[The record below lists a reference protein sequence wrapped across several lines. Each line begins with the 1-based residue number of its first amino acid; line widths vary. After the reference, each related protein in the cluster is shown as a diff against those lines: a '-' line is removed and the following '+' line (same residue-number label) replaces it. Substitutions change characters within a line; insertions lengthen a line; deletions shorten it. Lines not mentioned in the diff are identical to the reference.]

1 MLARLLNE
9 QIVTIAKTQLGDK
22 NGQKFWSWYAFN
34 CRNPNFF
41 DWEGDGESNHV
52 GIVERYEGGIVY
64 TVEENSD
71 DAVRERCYPIL
82 LILALL
88 WDIKLTGATKS
99 QTERNK
105 LLIG

>member
-1 MLARLLNE
+1 M
-9 QIVTIAKTQLGDK
+9 
-22 NGQKFWSWYAFN
+22 
-34 CRNPNFF
+34 
-41 DWEGDGESNHV
+41 

-99 QTERNK
+99 QTERNR

>member
-34 CRNPNFF
+34 CRNPYFF

-64 TVEENSD
+64 TVEGNTSTRVNGEN
-71 DAVRERCYPIL
+71 VRGVWQHQYPISAQSTL
-82 LILALL
+82 GYGLI
-88 WDIKLTGATKS
+88 
-99 QTERNK
+99 N
-105 LLIG
+105 